1 MTIVIFLTTGK
12 NNSTSTC
19 SPSSPVSQGFK
30 RNGNGEPTAET
41 VANPVT
47 LSRRI
52 IIPITVLNKK
62 KPLKQPYTQNVQIYA
77 RDSYEDVLS
86 KISELNLIAVSCPE
100 HSDVLPFLIMEYVQI
115 RFHFEAKRFRNDN
128 FSKANTSVHSFLK
141 QAKNA

>member
-1 MTIVIFLTTGK
+1 M
-12 NNSTSTC
+12 
-19 SPSSPVSQGFK
+19 
-30 RNGNGEPTAET
+30 
-41 VANPVT
+41 T

-62 KPLKQPYTQNVQIYA
+62 KPLNQPHTQNVRIYP

-100 HSDVLPFLIMEYVQI
+100 HVLPFLIMEYVQI
-115 RFHFEAKRFRNDN
+115 RFHFESKRFRNDN